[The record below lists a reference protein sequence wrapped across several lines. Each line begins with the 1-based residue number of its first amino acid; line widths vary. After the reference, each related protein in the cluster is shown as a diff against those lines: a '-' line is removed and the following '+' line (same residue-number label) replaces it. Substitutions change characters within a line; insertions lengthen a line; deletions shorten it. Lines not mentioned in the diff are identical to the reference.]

1 MLIFLTKF
9 NKFKLKTLSR
19 AKLSVIRIITILGY
33 KQTFNTFVHV
43 FLKKVTHH
51 KDLQKLTAAGV
62 LISLGIIYGDIGT
75 SPLYVFKA
83 IVGGATSPKEP
94 ISELLILGGVSLI
107 FWTLT
112 LQTTLKY
119 VVITLRA
126 DNKGEGGIFS
136 LFSLVRRRAKW
147 LIIPAVIGGCALL
160 ADGIITPPITISSA
174 IEGLRAY
181 YPNLPTVDIVIAI
194 IAALFFIQQFGTSLV
209 GKAFGPL
216 MFIWFSMMGVLGIM
230 FVAHDPSI
238 IRALSPH
245 YAIELLISSKSN
257 AAFNIIGAVFLC
269 TTGAEALYS
278 DLGHCGR
285 DNIRVSWVYVKAT
298 LVLNYLGQAV
308 WLLEH
313 KGQYLDLNV
322 TNPFY
327 AIMPQGFLIYGIS
340 IATIAAV
347 IASQALI
354 SGSFTLIAEA
364 VRLNLWP
371 KVKINYPSE
380 QKGQLYVPSINWLL
394 GAGCIGVVL
403 LFQESAKMEAAYGL
417 SITVAML
424 MTTILVS
431 KFLKRRKYPQYII
444 TIFLV
449 VYILIE
455 GTFLFGNLVKFVHG
469 GWFTLSV
476 GLVLFIVMW
485 TWHTA
490 RKIRNR
496 YVKFVEIE
504 DYYQIIKELSE
515 DTTVPKYASQLVYM
529 TSANFNSEL
538 ESKVVY
544 SILQKQPKRAD
555 VYWLVHVDVMDEP
568 YTREYE
574 VDFLVPNKLIRID
587 FKLGFRVE
595 QQINL
600 LFRKVVED
608 LVKKGEVDITSRY
621 DSLRKHKI
629 VGDFRF
635 VVIEK
640 VFSRS
645 SYLSFYERMV
655 MEFYKQLK
663 KVSLSEERN
672 FGLDLS
678 FVTVE
683 KVPLMLTD
691 PESVQIHR
699 IK

>member
-1 MLIFLTKF
+1 MS
-9 NKFKLKTLSR
+9 N
-19 AKLSVIRIITILGY
+19 
-33 KQTFNTFVHV
+33 
-43 FLKKVTHH
+43 H
-51 KDLQKLTAAGV
+51 KDLQKLTVPGL

-83 IVGGATSPKEP
+83 IVGSQQV
-94 ISELLILGGVSLI
+94 SEALILGGVSLI

-136 LFSLVRRRAKW
+136 LFSLVRRRAAW
-147 LIIPAVIGGCALL
+147 LIIPAVVGGCALL
-160 ADGIITPPITISSA
+160 ADGIITPPISVSAA
-174 IEGLRAY
+174 IEGLRSY
-181 YPNLPTVDIVIAI
+181 YPHLHTMPIVISI
-194 IAALFFIQQFGTSLV
+194 IIGLFIIQQFGTSLV
-209 GKAFGPL
+209 GKAFGPI
-216 MFIWFSMMGVLGIM
+216 MFLWFTMMGVLGVSFIVQM
-230 FVAHDPSI
+230 PMVIKALNPYYAYHLLTTNPNSFI
-238 IRALSPH
+238 IL
-245 YAIELLISSKSN
+245 
-257 AAFNIIGAVFLC
+257 GAVFLC

-285 DNIRVSWVYVKAT
+285 SNIQISWIYVKSC
-298 LVLNYLGQAV
+298 LILNYLGQAV
-308 WLLEH
+308 WLLQQQG
-313 KGQYLDLNV
+313 KPINLDLH
-322 TNPFY
+322 NPFY
-327 AIMPQGFLIYGIS
+327 EIMPQWFMLYGIG
-340 IATIAAV
+340 IATVAAI

-371 KVKINYPSE
+371 KVRINYPTE
-380 QKGQLYVPSINWLL
+380 QKGQLYVPSANWLL
-394 GAGCIGVVL
+394 CGGCVGVVL
-403 LFQESAKMEAAYGL
+403 LFGDSDHMQAAYGL

-431 KFLKRRKYPQYII
+431 NFLRRKKVPTYII
-444 TIFLV
+444 TIFLA
-449 VYILIE
+449 VYLLIE
-455 GTFLFGNLVKFVHG
+455 LSFLAGNLVKFIHG

-476 GLVLFIVMW
+476 GFILFSIMW
-485 TWHTA
+485 TWHSA

-496 YVKFVEIE
+496 YVKFIAID
-504 DYYQIIKELSE
+504 DYFSIVKELSDDE
-515 DTTVPKYASQLVYM
+515 SVPKYASQLVYL
-529 TSANFNSEL
+529 TSANFNSEI
-538 ESKVVY
+538 ESKIIY

-555 VYWLVHVDVMDEP
+555 VYWLVHVDVVDEP
-568 YTREYE
+568 YKKEYE

-608 LVKKGEVDITSRY
+608 LVKKGEVDITSTY
-621 DSLRKHKI
+621 KSLNKHKI

-640 VFSRS
+640 VLSRS
-645 SYLSFYERMV
+645 HNLSFYESFIMA
-655 MEFYKQLK
+655 FYVYLK
-663 KVSLSEERN
+663 RVSLSEERG

-683 KVPLMLTD
+683 KVPLMLTA
-691 PESVQIHR
+691 PETVEIQR
-699 IK
+699 VN